1 MSKRVVKHQKGFTL
15 VELLVVIAIIG
26 ILVGLLLPA
35 VQAAREAARRMQCQN
50 NLKQLGLAA
59 HNFESSVKRY
69 PPGFVGANNIAWG
82 GVAGMQLDRRTYIG
96 HLVFLFPHLEI
107 NQLYGQ
113 WEVKRQIAPDS
124 DANSV
129 TSTPEKLRYIFW
141 GNTPAVWN
149 EAQYRISSFLCPS
162 DDPYSNVAAG
172 NFTGVI
178 LATFNNGT
186 PDNGTMVSVGYS
198 ETNPTNLGRTN
209 YLGSAGRFGQSG
221 VARLDPFKGIFFNNS
236 KTKHGNITDGTSN
249 TFMFGEITG
258 GFADPIRGTGR
269 NYSHTWVTGPQVTEF
284 HNPNYGTQNGKYWYT
299 FDSNHTGMIHFCLAD
314 GSVRPVMRSMDYV
327 AFQNMSS
334 MAEGVINRTE
344 EQ

>member
-1 MSKRVVKHQKGFTL
+1 MSKRVVSHRKGFTL

-59 HNFESSVKRY
+59 HNFESSVKRF
-69 PPGFVGANNIAWG
+69 PPGYAGANNIAWTG
-82 GVAGMQLDRRTYIG
+82 IAGLQLDRRTYIG
-96 HLVFLFPHLEI
+96 HLVFLFPHLEL

-113 WEVKRQIAPDS
+113 WEVKRQIAPDT
-124 DANSV
+124 DANTVS
-129 TSTPEKLRYIFW
+129 SAERPRYVFW
-141 GNTPAVWN
+141 PDPPVRAWTD
-149 EAQYRISSFLCPS
+149 AQYRISSFLCPS
-162 DDPYSNVAAG
+162 DDPYANTGTGTA
-172 NFTGVI
+172 TGVI
-178 LATFNNGT
+178 LGTFNNG
-186 PDNGTMVSVGYS
+186 VLLSLGYS
-198 ETNPTNLGRTN
+198 EATPTNLGRTN
-209 YLGSAGRFGQSG
+209 YLGSSGRFGLSG
-221 VARLDPFKGIFFNNS
+221 MSYYDQFKGVFFNNS

-249 TFMFGEITG
+249 TFLFGEVTG
-258 GFADPIRGTGR
+258 GFADAIRGTGR
-269 NYSHTWVTGPQVTEF
+269 NRSHAWVSGPQVTEF
-284 HNPNYGTQNGKYWYT
+284 HDPWYGTQNGKFWYT

-334 MAEGVINRTE
+334 MGEGVVTRTE

>member
-1 MSKRVVKHQKGFTL
+1 MSKRMVKHQKGFTL

-69 PPGFVGANNIAWG
+69 PPGYVGANNIAWG
-82 GVAGMQLDRRTYIG
+82 GSLGTIQLDRRSYIG

-113 WEVKRQIAPDS
+113 WEVKRQIAADA

-129 TSTPEKLRYIFW
+129 ASTAEKLRYIFW
-141 GNTPAVWN
+141 GNAPACWN

-172 NFTGVI
+172 NATGVI

-186 PDNGTMVSVGYS
+186 LLSVGYS
-198 ETNPTNLGRTN
+198 ETTPTNLGRTN
-209 YLGSAGRFGQSG
+209 YLGAAGRFGQSG
-221 VARLDPFKGIFFNNS
+221 MAFYDQYKGIFFNNS

-249 TFMFGEITG
+249 TFMFGEVTG

-269 NYSHTWVTGPQVTEF
+269 NRSHAWVSGPQVTEF
-284 HNPNYGTQNGKYWYT
+284 HDPWYGTQNGKYWYT

-314 GSVRPVMRSMDYV
+314 GSVRPIMRSMDYV
-327 AFQNMSS
+327 TFQNMSS
-334 MAEGVINRTE
+334 MAEGVVTRTD